1 MDETGWMYESLTE
14 RFGETLGDRQK
25 VVDALLIAKAVV
37 GPGTLGGTNS
47 DSLLTV
53 ARFILDEWGK
63 YSGAEDAGDG
73 PRRGAPEF
81 LFYSDLYRIRTGELD
96 VSPDDVWVTS
106 TGDRVR
112 IRGGKLFILGTDIFE
127 GRVEYPP
134 FVPSEKSFPL
144 TKEN

>member
-1 MDETGWMYESLTE
+1 MSETEWMYDSLTE
-14 RFGETLGDRQK
+14 RFGETLGERQR
-25 VVDALLIAKAVV
+25 VVDALLIAKAIV
-37 GPGTLGGTNS
+37 GPGTLGSSNVEGVLS
-47 DSLLTV
+47 V

-63 YSGAEDAGDG
+63 YSDAEDAVGLDS
-73 PRRGAPEF
+73 PVV
-81 LFYSDLYRIRTGELD
+81 LLYSDLYRIRTGELD

-112 IRGGKLFILGTDIFE
+112 IRGGKFFILGTDIFE
-127 GRVEYPP
+127 DRVEYPP

>member
-1 MDETGWMYESLTE
+1 MSEMDWMYDSLTE
-14 RFGETLGDRQK
+14 RFGETLGERQK
-25 VVDALLIAKAVV
+25 VVDALLIAKAIV
-37 GPGTLGGTNS
+37 GPGTLGAGNPEGTIS
-47 DSLLTV
+47 I

-63 YSGAEDAGDG
+63 YSDAEDAEVE
-73 PRRGAPEF
+73 PEV

-106 TGDRVR
+106 MGDRVR
-112 IRGGKLFILGTDIFE
+112 IRGGKFFILGADIFE
-127 GRVEYPP
+127 DRVEYPP